1 MKASLFP
8 NSAALVLS
16 AMALGSLLMGQ
27 PYPRARADEPV
38 YDLLSTGRV
47 VPKSAAQTSRV
58 VTLSV
63 LSGNARFRSTFD
75 EQLAEREILG
85 VLPEF
90 GSC

>member
-38 YDLLSTGRV
+38 YDLLSTG
-47 VPKSAAQTSRV
+47 KGGS
-58 VTLSV
+58 
-63 LSGNARFRSTFD
+63 
-75 EQLAEREILG
+75 EICRANITRRYIVG
-85 VLPEF
+85 IEWECKVSF
-90 GSC
+90 YVR